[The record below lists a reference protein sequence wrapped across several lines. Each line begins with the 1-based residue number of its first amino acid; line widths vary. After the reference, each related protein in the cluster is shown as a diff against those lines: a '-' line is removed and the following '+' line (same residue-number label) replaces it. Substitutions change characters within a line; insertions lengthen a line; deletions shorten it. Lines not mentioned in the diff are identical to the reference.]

1 MTNFISQMRCYA
13 PPQFNRLW
21 LPNNSNCPLLSSPSH
36 QRGECALPGLEM
48 YVRTSACV
56 CEPVSGRESALRPVS
71 SMLGIVLN
79 LCASSV
85 ICIVEYQWPPP
96 HAPSPR
102 DARTRSQTARAVPRR
117 RATARPRR
125 SAMWRSGSQ
134 CASVFIRNKLR
145 HCQLYILRYYG
156 TVSHLKISSH
166 IGIGGVQS
174 LRTSRSSPCSRL
186 SSVRVPCAAP
196 AAHIRSPV
204 HRDRA
209 PRAVGVVAHS

>member
-1 MTNFISQMRCYA
+1 MPELPTRMTNFISQMRCYA

-48 YVRTSACV
+48 YVRTCM

-102 DARTRSQTARAVPRR
+102 DARTRSQTAGGSGAVHRADRR
-117 RATARPRR
+117 CGAV
-125 SAMWRSGSQ
+125 GH
-134 CASVFIRNKLR
+134 SV
-145 HCQLYILRYYG
+145 QVSSYG
-156 TVSHLKISSH
+156 TN
-166 IGIGGVQS
+166 
-174 LRTSRSSPCSRL
+174 
-186 SSVRVPCAAP
+186 
-196 AAHIRSPV
+196 
-204 HRDRA
+204 
-209 PRAVGVVAHS
+209 

>member
-1 MTNFISQMRCYA
+1 MPHPSLTGFGYQTTPIV
-13 PPQFNRLW
+13 
-21 LPNNSNCPLLSSPSH
+21 LSSHRLLISAGSVH
-36 QRGECALPGLEM
+36 CRVLRCMSVL
-48 YVRTSACV
+48 ACV

-102 DARTRSQTARAVPRR
+102 DARTRSQTAGSSPVRYA
-117 RATARPRR
+117 PRR